1 MSITPGEV
9 VGPAQPV
16 PVEAARTRG
25 VLAWS
30 SFFFALLQ
38 SICGAAIAINGFRV
52 AIGIG
57 ALVFTSG
64 AGAIMIRFHADWIRI
79 PMIVLSLIGSLVNL
93 ALLVHIRRLRN
104 RQSAQWCR
112 RALTSHQ
119 VRMERLQWGLS
130 LAALVL
136 IGVEEYLHFGF
147 HHTL

>member
-1 MSITPGEV
+1 
-9 VGPAQPV
+9 
-16 PVEAARTRG
+16 
-25 VLAWS
+25 
-30 SFFFALLQ
+30 
-38 SICGAAIAINGFRV
+38 
-52 AIGIG
+52 
-57 ALVFTSG
+57 
-64 AGAIMIRFHADWIRI
+64 MIRFHADWIRI

-104 RQSAQWCR
+104 RQSAQWRR

-136 IGVEEYLHFGF
+136 IGIEEYLHFGF